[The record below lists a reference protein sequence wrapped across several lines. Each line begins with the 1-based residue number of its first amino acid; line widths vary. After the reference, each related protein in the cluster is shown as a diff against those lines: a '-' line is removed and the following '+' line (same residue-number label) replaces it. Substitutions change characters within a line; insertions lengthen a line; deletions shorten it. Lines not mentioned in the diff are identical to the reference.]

1 MKTGRAIRLVVA
13 ELPDELRRRLAFVNI
28 EHRPAPTALD
38 LERGATADH
47 RGYFFGDQVDIP
59 DGESSVLPDEAPPRG
74 TIVLFTSPPFELEE
88 LARVLLHEIGHA
100 LGYDH
105 DVLEEM
111 GVA

>member
-1 MKTGRAIRLVVA
+1 MIRAVLA

-28 EHRPAPTALD
+28 EHRPHLTPDDVA
-38 LERGATADH
+38 RGATPEH
-47 RGYFFGDQVDIP
+47 RGYFYGDHADAHDP
-59 DGESSVLPDEAPPRG
+59 DSSALPDEQPPRG